1 MRLVYFS
8 TKNLKS
14 QEVFPYFFFGFA
26 GFIHNYPLYK
36 KRENLYNL
44 QYNQAF
50 WKGGAHMTKG
60 FKMGDLL
67 AVAIVLVLAT
77 VCFLAFLPRGN
88 EEAACARI
96 YQNGKLLMSVSLDE
110 PQQFTVQGDYCNT
123 VTVKDGTVAITA
135 SDCPGQDC
143 IHSGCLDSPGRSL
156 VCLPNALE
164 IRVVSG
170 ESDVDFV
177 VG

>member
-1 MRLVYFS
+1 
-8 TKNLKS
+8 
-14 QEVFPYFFFGFA
+14 
-26 GFIHNYPLYK
+26 
-36 KRENLYNL
+36 
-44 QYNQAF
+44 
-50 WKGGAHMTKG
+50 MTKG

-88 EEAACARI
+88 KEAACARI

-110 PQQFTVQGDYCNT
+110 PQQFTVEGDYCNT
-123 VTVKDGTVAITA
+123 VTVKDGAIAITA

-143 IHSGCLDSPGRSL
+143 VHSGSIHQSGRIL
-156 VCLPNALE
+156 VCLPNGLE
-164 IRVVSG
+164 IRIVS
-170 ESDVDFV
+170 SDADVDFV